1 MKILLVAATRAEIEP
16 FLKHYSFADEVPL
29 EITVGNNQ
37 LNVLITGVGM
47 VPTAFSMSRVFSEQH
62 YDLAINAGI
71 AGSFSSS
78 LPPGEIC
85 LVNEDTFAEL
95 GAEDGDKFLSLETM
109 GLGKSTY
116 FPINC
121 DSFPVQEPIRKVKA
135 ITVNTVHGNELSI
148 QKIIDRLN
156 PDIESMEGASFF
168 YSCEQYQ
175 VPSLQI
181 RAISNYVERRNRDK
195 WQIQPAI
202 SKLNNYLI
210 ELIKS

>member
-1 MKILLVAATRAEIEP
+1 MKILLVSATKAEIEP
-16 FLKHYSFADEVPL
+16 FLKHYSFGDEVPS
-29 EITVGNNQ
+29 EIIIGNNQ

-47 VPTAFSMSRVFSEQH
+47 VATAFSMARVFSEQH
-62 YDLAINAGI
+62 YDLVINAGI

-95 GAEDGDKFLSLETM
+95 GAEDGDKFLSLETL

-116 FPINC
+116 FPIISNLL
-121 DSFPVQEPIRKVKA
+121 PVQESTRKVKA
-135 ITVNTVHGNELSI
+135 ITVNTVHGDELSI

-168 YSCEQYQ
+168 FSCEQYQ

-181 RAISNYVERRNRDK
+181 RAISNYVEKRNRDN
-195 WQIQPAI
+195 WQIQTAI
-202 SKLNNYLI
+202 SKLNDYLI
-210 ELIKS
+210 ELIKL

>member
-1 MKILLVAATRAEIEP
+1 MKILLVAATKAEIEP

-47 VPTAFSMSRVFSEQH
+47 VATAFAMARVFSEQH

-181 RAISNYVERRNRDK
+181 RAISNYVEKRNRDK